1 MVIVRVEVVVRGADT
16 RGVMEMTNRTFERGS
31 RVNIWEGVVDE
42 VVGCTISG
50 VVGVTKEEGE
60 AVAVEVGVVAGEVE
74 KRISI
79 KLYRSTEYM

>member
-1 MVIVRVEVVVRGADT
+1 M
-16 RGVMEMTNRTFERGS
+16 
-31 RVNIWEGVVDE
+31 NIWEGVVDE

-60 AVAVEVGVVAGEVE
+60 AVAVAMEVGVVAGEVE

-79 KLYRSTEYM
+79 KL

>member
-1 MVIVRVEVVVRGADT
+1 MVIARVEVVVRGADT
-16 RGVMEMTNRTFERGS
+16 RGEMEMTSRTFERGL

-60 AVAVEVGVVAGEVE
+60 AVAVAMEVGVVAGEVE

-79 KLYRSTEYM
+79 KL

>member
-1 MVIVRVEVVVRGADT
+1 MVIGRVEVVVRGADT
-16 RGVMEMTNRTFERGS
+16 REEMEMTSRIFVRGL

-60 AVAVEVGVVAGEVE
+60 AVAVAVVVGVVAGEVE

-79 KLYRSTEYM
+79 S